1 MEKKPDNL
9 NPDIEFK
16 SYKIISELLEE
27 EREKK
32 EVNEKLSEIDC
43 YFPSIESF
51 KKLYEV
57 QIVKELI
64 TLDSDKF
71 SSFFSGDNINL
82 DKIGSIKSAEMA
94 KFLLIFLGYINSK
107 NDIYAIIDED
117 NIVVPSEDYFIDN
130 INVKNYL
137 VYLYL
142 SIDYLKN
149 INKLFNDINDIDIFL
164 QILSDIGITIPKK
177 EENAL
182 FIKMKK
188 ELFLSN
194 EKNKILI
201 LLAPSNNF
209 WIKSEKSSINDINYD
224 KKLNNYSNIFYNKK
238 FIKKF
243 LEQVVSNPRC
253 HFGLI
258 SSMTYRNLKAC
269 WETLGKIDN
278 EIYQLYPNNVVYID
292 QNLHEQVQDPQ
303 NKDKKN
309 SKKIFFR
316 NMDKILGLLKNNKN
330 KNKDNE
336 QDDTSH
342 FNVNNILILE
352 SEPDKE
358 SESTKHN
365 SIRLNIFTEEYLQKN
380 ENDKAAIDLD
390 VDKFIQYL
398 VKLLFD
404 CGDDIRSYI
413 KQNPYMK

>member
-1 MEKKPDNL
+1 
-9 NPDIEFK
+9 
-16 SYKIISELLEE
+16 
-27 EREKK
+27 
-32 EVNEKLSEIDC
+32 
-43 YFPSIESF
+43 
-51 KKLYEV
+51 
-57 QIVKELI
+57 
-64 TLDSDKF
+64 
-71 SSFFSGDNINL
+71 
-82 DKIGSIKSAEMA
+82 MA

-258 SSMTYRNLKAC
+258 SSMIYRNLKAC

>member
-1 MEKKPDNL
+1 MYLKD
-9 NPDIEFK
+9 
-16 SYKIISELLEE
+16 
-27 EREKK
+27 
-32 EVNEKLSEIDC
+32 
-43 YFPSIESF
+43 
-51 KKLYEV
+51 
-57 QIVKELI
+57 
-64 TLDSDKF
+64 
-71 SSFFSGDNINL
+71 
-82 DKIGSIKSAEMA
+82 
-94 KFLLIFLGYINSK
+94 
-107 NDIYAIIDED
+107 DIYAIIDED